1 MHIKQKTAKQNISKP
16 TQLTYIKM
24 IHQEQLNLYNNAVLI
39 PLKTNQYNPNSN
51 QIKKLNHIIKT
62 HIEKA
67 FDKS

>member
-1 MHIKQKTAKQNISKP
+1 M
-16 TQLTYIKM
+16 
-24 IHQEQLNLYNNAVLI
+24 HQEQLNLYNNAVLI